1 MALNTTTSIKRAST
15 VLGKRCEDTK
25 KNMAALV
32 KKVYG
37 KAAVEMEKVSIP
49 NIPGMKDDV
58 LFAAVNAARLAG
70 VDAEEALTF
79 ASKRFAQQCLEQEQ
93 RGTQV
98 E

>member
-25 KNMAALV
+25 KNMAALS

-37 KAAVEMEKVSIP
+37 KATVEMEKVSIP

-58 LFAAVNAARLAG
+58 LFAAVNG
-70 VDAEEALTF
+70 VKF
-79 ASKRFAQQCLEQEQ
+79 YFM
-93 RGTQV
+93 RGETV
-98 E
+98 EMPKAIADVLRNAKQI

>member
-58 LFAAVNAARLAG
+58 LFAAVNG
-70 VDAEEALTF
+70 VKFYFMRGETVEMPKAIADVLRN
-79 ASKRFAQQCLEQEQ
+79 SKQI
-93 RGTQV
+93 
-98 E
+98 

>member
-25 KNMAALV
+25 KNMAALA

-37 KAAVEMEKVSIP
+37 KDTVEMEKVSIP

-58 LFAAVNAARLAG
+58 LFAAVNG
-70 VDAEEALTF
+70 VKF
-79 ASKRFAQQCLEQEQ
+79 YFM
-93 RGTQV
+93 RGETV
-98 E
+98 EMPKAIADVLRNAKQI

>member
-25 KNMAALV
+25 KNMAALA

-37 KAAVEMEKVSIP
+37 KAAVEMEKVAIP

-58 LFAAVNAARLAG
+58 LFAAVNG
-70 VDAEEALTF
+70 VKF
-79 ASKRFAQQCLEQEQ
+79 YFM
-93 RGTQV
+93 RGDTV
-98 E
+98 EMPKAIADVLRGAKQI

>member
-1 MALNTTTSIKRAST
+1 MAINTTTSIKRAST

-25 KNMAALV
+25 KNMAALA

-58 LFAAVNAARLAG
+58 LFAAVNG
-70 VDAEEALTF
+70 VKFYFMRGETVDMPKAVAEVLRNA
-79 ASKRFAQQCLEQEQ
+79 KQI
-93 RGTQV
+93 
-98 E
+98 